1 LLFLRFLTDKISKPR
16 VYSQPYDPDALVIP
30 QPPDPSGPRDPR
42 DKQDRQGFFIEPT
55 ECVTC
60 GCCDDPEVFRQWS
73 EHLRDQDAYRARHV
87 SHVTVKMIGQDDQ

>member
-1 LLFLRFLTDKISKPR
+1 M
-16 VYSQPYDPDALVIP
+16 YSQPYDPDALVIP

-60 GCCDDPEVFRQWS
+60 GCCEAEAPQNFGTLPPAVD
-73 EHLRDQDAYRARHV
+73 
-87 SHVTVKMIGQDDQ
+87 VKTGQVEKTRLSALQSNLKHQKNLLQR